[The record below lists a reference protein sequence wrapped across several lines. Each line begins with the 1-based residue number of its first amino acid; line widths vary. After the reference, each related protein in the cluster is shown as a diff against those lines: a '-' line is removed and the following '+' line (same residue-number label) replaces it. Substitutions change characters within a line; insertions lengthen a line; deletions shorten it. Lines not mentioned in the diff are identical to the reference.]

1 MLDANR
7 IRSIVSDIS
16 HDEPDAEV
24 SELLAQMADDLLFL
38 LIQTAAS
45 KAEQRGS
52 QEVELRDLQQVA
64 SEWKIDPT
72 T

>member
-1 MLDANR
+1 MDPSR
-7 IRSIVSDIS
+7 VRSLVAEIS
-16 HDEPDAEV
+16 NDEPDAEV
-24 SELLAQMADDLLFL
+24 CELVTQMADDLLYL
-38 LIQTAAS
+38 LIQTAAT

-52 QEVELRDLQQVA
+52 QEVELRDLESVA